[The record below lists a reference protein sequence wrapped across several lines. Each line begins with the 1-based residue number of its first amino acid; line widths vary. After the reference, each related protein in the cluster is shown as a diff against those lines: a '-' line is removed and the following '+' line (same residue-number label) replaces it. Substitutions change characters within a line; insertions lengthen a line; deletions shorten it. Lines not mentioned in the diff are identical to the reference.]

1 MAVNHASRCR
11 LASAVDSSARIF
23 LICFASSGRPTFNC
37 LARSR
42 TASMGVGFMIKLVR
56 PTGFEPVPLPNQ
68 RMRVYKTR
76 VLSATPRAREMWY
89 RAWESNPLLRD
100 YETLTMPYRS
110 ARCVRVVELFSPSK
124 QIPDRPKPQNT
135 FWLRFDH
142 TNRHGNLADRTI
154 RRVTDARHRAAI
166 GQGIGDGVFSILQG
180 YHEILWNGGG
190 DIEQQILPKRKHRGL
205 SRPPLPLDTPA
216 LPVGRFRSDSPCRF
230 F

>member
-1 MAVNHASRCR
+1 
-11 LASAVDSSARIF
+11 
-23 LICFASSGRPTFNC
+23 
-37 LARSR
+37 
-42 TASMGVGFMIKLVR
+42 
-56 PTGFEPVPLPNQ
+56 
-68 RMRVYKTR
+68 
-76 VLSATPRAREMWY
+76 MWY

-166 GQGIGDGVFSILQG
+166 GGRASVTACLASFKDTTKFYGMVVAISSNKYSPKENTGV
-180 YHEILWNGGG
+180 YHDDHFL
-190 DIEQQILPKRKHRGL
+190 
-205 SRPPLPLDTPA
+205 
-216 LPVGRFRSDSPCRF
+216 
-230 F
+230 